1 MHVRVSE
8 AELLRDNQQSV
19 ALIEGGGY
27 LGWMGVFHGLHCIVG
42 LLPSYLRN
50 QKIKK
55 KKEKREKKSR
65 AYADCAGKNMLRK
78 WNYREHYHA
87 GLSVKEQEHLGSHVG
102 S

>member
-50 QKIKK
+50 QKRKK
-55 KKEKREKKSR
+55 RKEKIKVEH
-65 AYADCAGKNMLRK
+65 MLTVPGRICC
-78 WNYREHYHA
+78 
-87 GLSVKEQEHLGSHVG
+87 GSGIIG
-102 S
+102 SIIMPG